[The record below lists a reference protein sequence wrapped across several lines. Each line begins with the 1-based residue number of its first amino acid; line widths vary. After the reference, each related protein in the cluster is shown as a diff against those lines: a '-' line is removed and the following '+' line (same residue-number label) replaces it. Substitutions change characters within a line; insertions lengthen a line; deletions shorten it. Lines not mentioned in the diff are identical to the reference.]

1 MSNVNALVKASL
13 LAVADKYEAIMVDI
27 VKADLRLQ
35 AKDVRASE
43 QIILSDDRKI
53 NWGKAE
59 GIQVALETLFP
70 EAKDYIA
77 QALDNLHSQ
86 AGFKVQN

>member
-1 MSNVNALVKASL
+1 MDNALLKASL

-70 EAKDYIA
+70 EAKEYIA
-77 QALDNLHSQ
+77 QSLDNLHTQ

>member
-1 MSNVNALVKASL
+1 MENALLKASL

-27 VKADLRLQ
+27 VKADLKLQ
-35 AKDVRASE
+35 AKDVRVSE

-59 GIQVALETLFP
+59 GIQVALETLYP
-70 EAKDYIA
+70 EAKEYIA
-77 QALDNLHSQ
+77 QTLDNLHTQ

>member
-1 MSNVNALVKASL
+1 MENTLLKASL
-13 LAVADKYEAIMVDI
+13 LAVADKYEAIMTDI
-27 VKADLRLQ
+27 VKADLKLQ
-35 AKDVRASE
+35 AKGVRKSE

-70 EAKDYIA
+70 EAKEYIA
-77 QALDNLHSQ
+77 HALDNLHMQ
-86 AGFKVQN
+86 AGYKVQN

>member
-1 MSNVNALVKASL
+1 MNNALLKASL

-35 AKDVRASE
+35 AKGVKKFE
-43 QIILSDDRKI
+43 QNILSEVRKV

-70 EAKDYIA
+70 EAKEYIA
-77 QALDNLHSQ
+77 HALDNLHMQ
-86 AGFKVQN
+86 AGYKVQN